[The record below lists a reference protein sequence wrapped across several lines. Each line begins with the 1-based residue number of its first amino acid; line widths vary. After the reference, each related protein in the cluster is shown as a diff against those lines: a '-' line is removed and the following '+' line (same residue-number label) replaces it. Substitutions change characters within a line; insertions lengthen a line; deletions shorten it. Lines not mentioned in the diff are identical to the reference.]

1 MSGIE
6 RSVVFG
12 LVTLVAIGLTDFV
25 RKIAVSSGAPPASY
39 LFVESFALAVVIL
52 GVAMAAEGGIHV
64 AAPAMW
70 LALVSGLLVAVAI
83 GSLLYGL
90 RLGEASIVVP
100 LGRLG
105 LFVTALLAI
114 IFLKESLTA
123 TKLLGII
130 CAVLAVILLS
140 RSS

>member
-1 MSGIE
+1 MPGIE

-25 RKIAVSSGAPPASY
+25 RKIAVSAGAPPASY
-39 LFVESFALAVVIL
+39 LFVESLVLAVVIL
-52 GVAMAAEGGIHV
+52 GLSLVAEDGINV
-64 AAPAMW
+64 TAPAMW
-70 LALVSGLLVAVAI
+70 LALASGLLVAVAI

-90 RLGEASIVVP
+90 RLGEASIVAP

-105 LFVTALLAI
+105 LLVTAVLAI
-114 IFLKESLTA
+114 VFLRESLTA
-123 TKLLGII
+123 TKLLGIV

-140 RSS
+140 RS